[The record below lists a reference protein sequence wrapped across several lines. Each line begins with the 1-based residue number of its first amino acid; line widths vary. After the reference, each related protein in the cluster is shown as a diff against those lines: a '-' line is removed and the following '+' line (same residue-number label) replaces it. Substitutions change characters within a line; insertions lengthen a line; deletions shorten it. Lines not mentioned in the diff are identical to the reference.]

1 MDHETR
7 NGTGS
12 NDNEEYTNIYFIV
25 GDRRETATYKANQ
38 VTDMELKELFRSA
51 AEAGPLD
58 IVKLRKGDKLL
69 NISTHL
75 PANMPDTPYVLQ
87 IVGAHPASS
96 GVIEAEVLWAL
107 ERRVA
112 ALERQLREHQE
123 ALYATPS
130 LALRELK
137 RQVDSFKNKLE
148 NNDQLSWL
156 SFYKLPEPI
165 YMESCRR
172 LQYRRKSDSMKR
184 KVREKFLNIW

>member
-1 MDHETR
+1 MSTSQSTPAAIGR
-7 NGTGS
+7 NRPS
-12 NDNEEYTNIYFIV
+12 V
-25 GDRRETATYKANQ
+25 SKRASSLPRMSASGDLDSDPWRRS
-38 VTDMELKELFRSA
+38 LELFRSA

-75 PANMPDTPYVLQ
+75 PANTPDTPYVLQ
-87 IVGAHPASS
+87 GSWSRLFKIVGAHPASS

-156 SFYKLPEPI
+156 
-165 YMESCRR
+165 
-172 LQYRRKSDSMKR
+172 
-184 KVREKFLNIW
+184 

>member
-1 MDHETR
+1 MDHEGAQCKLVVDER
-7 NGTGS
+7 SSSRLVPRRSSTGS
-12 NDNEEYTNIYFIV
+12 CNAQSFILQV
-25 GDRRETATYKANQ
+25 LRTA
-38 VTDMELKELFRSA
+38 ELFRNA

-58 IVKLRKGDKLL
+58 IVKLCKGDKVL
-69 NISTHL
+69 NISTNL
-75 PANMPDTPYVLQ
+75 PANTPDSPYVLQ

-123 ALYATPS
+123 ALYATPT

-148 NNDQLSWL
+148 HNDHLSWL
-156 SFYKLPEPI
+156 SFYKQLPEPL
-165 YMESCRR
+165 YADSCRR

-184 KVREKFLNIW
+184 KVREKFLNMW